1 MRIHRI
7 YCNSVSD
14 QDNVFDLDQPQSTHI
29 SKVLRLKLGNEIDV
43 FDGKGSSA
51 ICKIVE
57 ITRSSIVLERI
68 SELKKLNPTHPKIN
82 AILPI
87 IKKDN
92 LHFMLQKLTEV
103 GVYEFIF
110 YKPDLVDQSIAK
122 KDSEKIMNK
131 CNEVI
136 INACK
141 QCGSNFIPAIYYFS
155 NLELAVN
162 AVKGIAIESYA
173 FDLDAKEH
181 FNLAEIKTGEDVCMI
196 TGPESGFSKEEIEIL
211 SKKDTKIRLL
221 KNNVLRAETAPIVI
235 SSLLQNHFGNI

>member
-122 KDSEKIMNK
+122 KDSEKIINK

-141 QCGSNFIPAIYYFS
+141 QCGSNFIPALYYFS

-162 AVKGIAIESYA
+162 SVKGIAIESYA

-181 FNLAEIKTGEDVCMI
+181 FNLAEIKTDEDICMI
-196 TGPESGFSKEEIEIL
+196 TGPESGFSKEEIKIL
-211 SKKDTKIRLL
+211 SKKDIEIRLL

>member
-110 YKPDLVDQSIAK
+110 YKPDLVDQNIAK

-162 AVKGIAIESYA
+162 SVKGIAIESYA

>member
-162 AVKGIAIESYA
+162 SVKGIGIESYA

>member
-57 ITRSSIVLERI
+57 ITRSSTVLERI

-162 AVKGIAIESYA
+162 SVKGIAIESYA

>member
-14 QDNVFDLDQPQSTHI
+14 QGNVFDLDQPQSTHI

-57 ITRSSIVLERI
+57 INRSSIVLEKI
-68 SELKKLNPTHPKIN
+68 SEVKKLNPTHPKIN
-82 AILPI
+82 AILPL

-110 YKPDLVDQSIAK
+110 YKPDLIDQSIAK
-122 KDSEKIMNK
+122 KDSEKIINK

-141 QCGSNFIPAIYYFS
+141 QCGSNFIPALYYFS

-162 AVKGIAIESYA
+162 LVKDNAVKSYA
-173 FDLDAKEH
+173 FDLNAKEH
-181 FNLAEIKTGEDVCMI
+181 FNLAEIKTDEDICMI
-196 TGPESGFSKEEIEIL
+196 TGPESGFSKEEIKIL
-211 SKKDTKIRLL
+211 SKKDIEIRLL

>member
-1 MRIHRI
+1 VRIHRI

-162 AVKGIAIESYA
+162 SVKGIAIESYA

-221 KNNVLRAETAPIVI
+221 KNNVLRAERLP
-235 SSLLQNHFGNI
+235 LLYHRCCKSFW

>member
-43 FDGKGSSA
+43 YDGKGSSA

-162 AVKGIAIESYA
+162 SVKGIAIESYA

>member
-1 MRIHRI
+1 M
-7 YCNSVSD
+7 
-14 QDNVFDLDQPQSTHI
+14 
-29 SKVLRLKLGNEIDV
+29 LRLKLGNEIDV

-51 ICKIVE
+51 ICKIIE
-57 ITRSSIVLERI
+57 INRSSIVLERI
-68 SELKKLNPTHPKIN
+68 SEVKKSNPTHPKIN
-82 AILPI
+82 AILPL

-110 YKPDLVDQSIAK
+110 YKPDLIDQSIAK
-122 KDSEKIMNK
+122 KDSEKIINK

-141 QCGSNFIPAIYYFS
+141 QCGSNFIPALYYFS
-155 NLELAVN
+155 NLVLAANLVKDN
-162 AVKGIAIESYA
+162 AVKSYA
-173 FDLDAKEH
+173 FDLNAKEH
-181 FNLAEIKTGEDVCMI
+181 FNLAEIKTDEDICMI
-196 TGPESGFSKEEIEIL
+196 TGPESGFSEEEIKIL
-211 SKKDTKIRLL
+211 SKKDIEIRLL

>member
-162 AVKGIAIESYA
+162 SVKGIAIESYA

>member
-162 AVKGIAIESYA
+162 SVKGIAIESYA

-196 TGPESGFSKEEIEIL
+196 TGQESGFSKEEIEIL

>member
-1 MRIHRI
+1 VRIHRI

-110 YKPDLVDQSIAK
+110 YKPDLVDQNIAK

-162 AVKGIAIESYA
+162 SVKGIGIESYA

>member
-103 GVYEFIF
+103 GVYKFIF

-162 AVKGIAIESYA
+162 SVKGIAIESYA

>member
-29 SKVLRLKLGNEIDV
+29 SKVLRLQLGNEIDV

-110 YKPDLVDQSIAK
+110 YKPDLVDQNIAK

-162 AVKGIAIESYA
+162 SVKGIGIESYA

>member
-141 QCGSNFIPAIYYFS
+141 QCGSNFIPSNYYLS
-155 NLELAVN
+155 NLVQAVN
-162 AVKGIAIESYA
+162 SVIGTAIDSYS

>member
-14 QDNVFDLDQPQSTHI
+14 QGNVFDLGQPQSTHI

-51 ICKIVE
+51 ICKIIE
-57 ITRSSIVLERI
+57 INRSSIVLERI
-68 SELKKLNPTHPKIN
+68 SEVKKLNPTHPKIN
-82 AILPI
+82 AILPL

-122 KDSEKIMNK
+122 KDSEKIINK

-141 QCGSNFIPAIYYFS
+141 QCGSNFLPKMSISENLSAALS
-155 NLELAVN
+155 NLDVA
-162 AVKGIAIESYA
+162 ESVYA
-173 FDLDAKEH
+173 FDIEA
-181 FNLAEIKTGEDVCMI
+181 IKAFETTELTDRVSICFV
-196 TGPESGFSKEEIEIL
+196 TGPESGFSEEEKSFL
-211 SKKDTKIRLL
+211 SNNGAKIRLIG
-221 KNNVLRAETAPIVI
+221 KNVLRAETAPLVI
-235 SSLLQNHFGNI
+235 STLIQNHFGRI

>member
-1 MRIHRI
+1 VRIHRI

-162 AVKGIAIESYA
+162 SVKGIGIESYA

>member
-82 AILPI
+82 AILPL

-162 AVKGIAIESYA
+162 SVKGIGIESYA

>member
-162 AVKGIAIESYA
+162 SVKGIGIESYA

-196 TGPESGFSKEEIEIL
+196 TGPESGFSKEEIKIL

>member
-51 ICKIVE
+51 ICKIIE
-57 ITRSSIVLERI
+57 INRSSIVLERI

-162 AVKGIAIESYA
+162 SVKGIAIESYA

>member
-14 QDNVFDLDQPQSTHI
+14 QGNVFDLDQSQSTHL
-29 SKVLRLKLGNEIDV
+29 SKVLRMQLEDKIDV

-57 ITRSSIVLERI
+57 INRSKIVVERI
-68 SELKKLNPTHPKIN
+68 AEIKRSNPIQPKIN

-103 GVYEFIF
+103 GVSKFIF
-110 YKPDLVDQSIAK
+110 YKPNLADQSVVK
-122 KDSEKIMNK
+122 KDSEKIIDK

-141 QCGSNFIPAIYYFS
+141 QCGSNFIPSMFYFD
-155 NLELAVN
+155 NLESAFHSLEDN
-162 AVKGIAIESYA
+162 DIDSYA
-173 FDLDAKEH
+173 FDLNTKDH
-181 FNLAEIKTGEDVCMI
+181 FILNEIKTDQDICMI
-196 TGPESGFSKEEIEIL
+196 TGSESGFSLEEIKIL
-211 SKKDTKIRLL
+211 KKNDIKIRLL

-235 SSLLQNHFGNI
+235 SSLLQNHFGRI

>member
-1 MRIHRI
+1 MLA
-7 YCNSVSD
+7 Y
-14 QDNVFDLDQPQSTHI
+14 L
-29 SKVLRLKLGNEIDV
+29 
-43 FDGKGSSA
+43 
-51 ICKIVE
+51 
-57 ITRSSIVLERI
+57 
-68 SELKKLNPTHPKIN
+68 
-82 AILPI
+82 AILITGFVLGLLGGGGSILTVPI
-87 IKKDN
+87 LVYLFKLDAVTATGYSLFVVGSAACIGAFRNYKKDN
-92 LHFMLQKLTEV
+92 LNFMLQKLTEV

-122 KDSEKIMNK
+122 KDSEKIINK

-162 AVKGIAIESYA
+162 SVKGIGIESYA

>member
-110 YKPDLVDQSIAK
+110 YKPDLVDQNIAK

-162 AVKGIAIESYA
+162 SVKGIGIESYA

>member
-1 MRIHRI
+1 VRIHRI

-162 AVKGIAIESYA
+162 SVKGIAIESYA

>member
-1 MRIHRI
+1 
-7 YCNSVSD
+7 
-14 QDNVFDLDQPQSTHI
+14 
-29 SKVLRLKLGNEIDV
+29 VLRLKLGNEIDV
-43 FDGKGSSA
+43 FDGRGSSA
-51 ICKIVE
+51 ICKIIE
-57 ITRSSIVLERI
+57 INRSSIVLERI
-68 SELKKLNPTHPKIN
+68 SEVKKSNPTHPKIN
-82 AILPI
+82 AILPL

-122 KDSEKIMNK
+122 KDSEKIINK

-141 QCGSNFIPAIYYFS
+141 QCGSNFIPALYYFS
-155 NLELAVN
+155 NLELAANLVKDN
-162 AVKGIAIESYA
+162 AVKSYA
-173 FDLDAKEH
+173 FDLNAKEH
-181 FNLAEIKTGEDVCMI
+181 FNLAEIKTDEDICMI
-196 TGPESGFSKEEIEIL
+196 TGPESGFSKEEIKIL
-211 SKKDTKIRLL
+211 SKKDIEIRLL

>member
-1 MRIHRI
+1 VRIHRI

-162 AVKGIAIESYA
+162 SVKGIAIESYA

-235 SSLLQNHFGNI
+235 SSLLQNYFGNI

>member
-110 YKPDLVDQSIAK
+110 YKPDLVDQSVAK

-162 AVKGIAIESYA
+162 SVKGIAIESYA

>member
-110 YKPDLVDQSIAK
+110 YKPDLIDQSIAK

-162 AVKGIAIESYA
+162 SVKGIAIESYA

>member
-1 MRIHRI
+1 
-7 YCNSVSD
+7 
-14 QDNVFDLDQPQSTHI
+14 
-29 SKVLRLKLGNEIDV
+29 
-43 FDGKGSSA
+43 
-51 ICKIVE
+51 
-57 ITRSSIVLERI
+57 
-68 SELKKLNPTHPKIN
+68 
-82 AILPI
+82 
-87 IKKDN
+87 
-92 LHFMLQKLTEV
+92 MLQKLTEV
-103 GVYEFIF
+103 GVYEFIY

-162 AVKGIAIESYA
+162 SVKGIAIESYA

>member
-29 SKVLRLKLGNEIDV
+29 SKVLTLKPGNQIDV

-162 AVKGIAIESYA
+162 SVKGIGIESYA

>member
-1 MRIHRI
+1 VRIHRI

-110 YKPDLVDQSIAK
+110 YKPDLVDQNIAK

-162 AVKGIAIESYA
+162 SVKGIAIESYA

>member
-162 AVKGIAIESYA
+162 SVKGIAIESYA

-196 TGPESGFSKEEIEIL
+196 TGPESGFSKEEIKIL

>member
-14 QDNVFDLDQPQSTHI
+14 QGNVFDLDQTQSTHI

-51 ICKIVE
+51 ICKIIE
-57 ITRSSIVLERI
+57 INRSSIVLEKI
-68 SELKKLNPTHPKIN
+68 SEVKKLNPTHPKIN
-82 AILPI
+82 AILPL

-103 GVYEFIF
+103 GVSEFIF

-122 KDSEKIMNK
+122 KDSEKIINK

-162 AVKGIAIESYA
+162 LVKDNAVKSKAC
-173 FDLDAKEH
+173 DLTAVSFTK
-181 FNLAEIKTGEDVCMI
+181 LTA
-196 TGPESGFSKEEIEIL
+196 SSK
-211 SKKDTKIRLL
+211 LL
-221 KNNVLRAETAPIVI
+221 K
-235 SSLLQNHFGNI
+235 

>member
-162 AVKGIAIESYA
+162 SVKGIAIESYA

-211 SKKDTKIRLL
+211 SKKHTKIRLL

>member
-162 AVKGIAIESYA
+162 SVKGIAIESYA

-181 FNLAEIKTGEDVCMI
+181 FNLAKIKTGEDVCMI